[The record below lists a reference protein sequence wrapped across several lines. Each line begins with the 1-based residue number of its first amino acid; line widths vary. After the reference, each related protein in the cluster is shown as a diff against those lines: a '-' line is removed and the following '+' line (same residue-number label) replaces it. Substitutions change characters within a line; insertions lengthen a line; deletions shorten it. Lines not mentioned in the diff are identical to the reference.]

1 MKTKWWLFKKKV
13 SDFMEFFLGN
23 GKQNSE
29 IVEAEINHNLC
40 SYFIWQLEITFNS
53 NETIPNLNI
62 YSFFIRARR

>member
-1 MKTKWWLFKKKV
+1 
-13 SDFMEFFLGN
+13 MEFFLGN